1 MDIKLKAFK
10 KSVLSLSQ
18 LFSLNLQDYES
29 NPVVIDGLKNGIAQK
44 FEYTTE
50 LCWKTIKKFLQEKE
64 GIESKSPKQSI
75 KIFFDTGYLT
85 EADYLLL
92 IEILVSRNELSHVYD
107 EETFE
112 KIIGKIAIYL
122 PIFHRVLL
130 ILEQNWE

>member
-1 MDIKLKAFK
+1 MNILQSYAGKRLKSFCRNK
-10 KSVLSLSQ
+10 
-18 LFSLNLQDYES
+18 D
-29 NPVVIDGLKNGIAQK
+29 
-44 FEYTTE
+44 
-50 LCWKTIKKFLQEKE
+50 

-75 KIFFDTGYLT
+75 KNFFDTGYLT
-85 EADYLLL
+85 EVDYLLL
-92 IEILVSRNELSHVYD
+92 IEILISRNELSHVYE